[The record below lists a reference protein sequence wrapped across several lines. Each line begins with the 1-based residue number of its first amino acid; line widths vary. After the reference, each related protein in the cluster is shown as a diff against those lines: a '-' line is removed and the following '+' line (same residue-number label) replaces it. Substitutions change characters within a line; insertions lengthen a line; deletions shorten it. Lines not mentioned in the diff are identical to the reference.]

1 MAARARFAALALMIG
16 ASAAPAAVQA
26 QAQDDAPA
34 LSARITAD
42 VNARAAAWVALYK
55 DLHAHPELGFQ
66 ETRSSGVLAAE
77 MRKLGFDVTQGIGK
91 TGLVAMFRNGPGPTV
106 MVRTDMD
113 ALPLREQ
120 TGLPYASSAVTE
132 WNGREVGVMHACGHD
147 LHMAT
152 WVGAASAL
160 IATRNAWS
168 GTLMFVAQPAE
179 ESGGGAKAMLADG
192 LFTRFPVPDYA
203 FALHTAPVAA
213 GTVQYRAGVL
223 TSNSDTIAI
232 TFKGRGG
239 HGSNPSATIDPVLIA
254 SRFVVDL
261 QSVVAREKDPQQAG
275 VITIGAIEGGSAANI
290 IPDQVAIRGTIRSF
304 DAATRRLLRDG
315 TARIA
320 RGSAAMAGAPEPD
333 VAITAGYD
341 AVINDDALTQRIA
354 KVFQAEFGDK
364 ATPQAQPGTPSE
376 DYSDFVNAGVP
387 RSLYFTIGVIDPA
400 LVAAAAQGGPAF
412 ATNHSPQF
420 APLPE
425 PAIRTGATAMA
436 LAVAEMLRPE

>member
-1 MAARARFAALALMIG
+1 MRASAWFAALTLTIG
-16 ASAAPAAVQA
+16 VGAVPGMA
-26 QAQDDAPA
+26 QAQQPAPPA
-34 LSARITAD
+34 LSARIAAEL
-42 VNARAAAWVALYK
+42 NARYPALDALYK

-66 ETRSSGVLAAE
+66 ERRSSDVLAAE
-77 MRKLGFDVTQGIGK
+77 MRKLGFEVTQGLGK
-91 TGLVAMFRNGPGPTV
+91 TGIVAIFRNGPGPTV

-120 TGLPYASSAVTE
+120 TGLPYASTAVTE

-147 LHMAT
+147 LHMAA

-160 IATRNAWS
+160 VATRNAWS

-179 ESGGGAKAMLADG
+179 EGGGGAKAMLADG
-192 LFTRFPVPDYA
+192 LFTRFARPDYA
-203 FALHTAPVAA
+203 FGLHTAPLAA

-239 HGSNPSATIDPVLIA
+239 HGSNPSTTIDPVLIA

-261 QSVVAREKDPQQAG
+261 QSVVAREKDPQQPG

-290 IPDQVAIRGTIRSF
+290 IPEQVAIRGTIRSF
-304 DAATRRLLRDG
+304 DAATRKLLREG

-320 RGSAAMAGAPEPD
+320 RGSAAMAAAPEPD

-341 AVINDDALTQRIA
+341 AVVNDAALTQRIA
-354 KVFQAEFGDK
+354 QVFQAEFGDK
-364 ATPQAQPGTPSE
+364 ATAQPQPGTPSE

-387 RSLYFTIGVIDPA
+387 RSLFFSIGVIDPA
-400 LVAAAAQGGPAF
+400 LVAAAAQGGPPV

-420 APLPE
+420 APMPE
-425 PAIRTGATAMA
+425 PSIRTGAKAMA
-436 LAVAEMLRPE
+436 LAVAEVLRPN